1 MLRTIHSVI
10 DRTPKNLLRE
20 IILVNDQSD
29 IDISANITEHLKDND
44 LQNLV
49 KVVTP
54 PERLG
59 LIRYKSVQQILK
71 WIRQDNTCE
80 FISRNSQFMF
90 KKLKYLSF
98 IFYT

>member
-54 PERLG
+54 PEQLG
-59 LIRYKSVQQILK
+59 LIRYKNVQQILK
-71 WIRQDNTCE
+71 
-80 FISRNSQFMF
+80 
-90 KKLKYLSF
+90 
-98 IFYT
+98 

>member
-59 LIRYKSVQQILK
+59 LIRYKNVKQNLMGQ
-71 WIRQDNTCE
+71 
-80 FISRNSQFMF
+80 
-90 KKLKYLSF
+90 YLRIYF
-98 IFYT
+98 